1 MSPFKRLG
9 APFPVL
15 KRERGAASLHPL
27 IAAAAVCLIIMS
39 GVAVAVMTGVLPSP
53 MAKSGPETQLSA
65 DAREREADT
74 VASRFGKSPTT
85 TAAAPVRSAAPV
97 DRAPVE
103 RAPIERAPEP
113 APQRLAAVN
122 RCSDCGVVTSVRA
135 VKVEGQG
142 SGVGAVGGGV
152 VGGLVGNQFGG
163 GNGRTALTLLGAA
176 GGALAGHEAEKHVRS
191 TTSYQMTVRMDNGTT
206 RTFRSASPYN
216 WREGDAVR
224 VNNGRVSAR
233 NVESGMQSVRV
244 NDAG

>member
-1 MSPFKRLG
+1 MSSIQKYRSHYLQM
-9 APFPVL
+9 
-15 KRERGAASLHPL
+15 RRQRGATTLHPL

-53 MAKSGPETQLSA
+53 MAKSGPESQLSA
-65 DAREREADT
+65 EARQREADT
-74 VASRFGKSPTT
+74 VASRFGKTAPVA
-85 TAAAPVRSAAPV
+85 AAAPVREA
-97 DRAPVE
+97 APVE
-103 RAPIERAPEP
+103 RAPQYAPQPAPE
-113 APQRLAAVN
+113 RLAVN
-122 RCSDCGVVTSVRA
+122 RCGDCGVVTSVRA

-191 TTSYQMTVRMDNGTT
+191 TTSYQMTVRMDSGTT

-216 WREGDAVR
+216 WREGDPVR
-224 VNNGRVSAR
+224 VNNGRVTAR

>member
-1 MSPFKRLG
+1 MSPFKRIG

-53 MAKSGPETQLSA
+53 MAKSGPESQLSA
-65 DAREREADT
+65 EAREREADT
-74 VASRFGKSPTT
+74 VASRFGKSSPA

-97 DRAPVE
+97 ERAPV
-103 RAPIERAPEP
+103 ARAPEP
-113 APQRLAAVN
+113 APERVAAVN

-176 GGALAGHEAEKHVRS
+176 GGALAGHEVEKHVRS

-216 WREGDAVR
+216 WREGDPVR
-224 VNNGRVSAR
+224 VINGRVSSR

>member
-1 MSPFKRLG
+1 MSPIQTTRLQS
-9 APFPVL
+9 L
-15 KRERGAASLHPL
+15 LMRRQRGAMTLHPL

-53 MAKSGPETQLSA
+53 MAKSGPDSQLSA
-65 DAREREADT
+65 EAREREADS
-74 VASRFGKSPTT
+74 VASRFGKTAPVA
-85 TAAAPVRSAAPV
+85 AAAPVRNAE
-97 DRAPVE
+97 PVE
-103 RAPIERAPEP
+103 RAPQYAPQSAPSPAPE
-113 APQRLAAVN
+113 RLAVN
-122 RCSDCGVVTSVRA
+122 RCGDCGVVTSVRA

-191 TTSYQMTVRMDNGTT
+191 TTSYQMTVRMDSGTT
-206 RTFRSASPYN
+206 RSFRSATPYN
-216 WREGDAVR
+216 WREGDPVR
-224 VNNGRVSAR
+224 VNNGRVTAR